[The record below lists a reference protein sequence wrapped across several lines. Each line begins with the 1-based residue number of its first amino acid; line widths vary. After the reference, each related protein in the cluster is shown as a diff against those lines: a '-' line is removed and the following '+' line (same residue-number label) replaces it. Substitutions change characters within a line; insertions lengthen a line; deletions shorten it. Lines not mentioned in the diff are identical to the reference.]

1 MDASADPPDSP
12 GPDRPPIGRTTPVQ
26 IRRRIKLQTRLILGT
41 IGRLNIFWRTIFF
54 SILIGSVT
62 GLLVY
67 LIERVVYRLLFLT
80 LYNTAFK
87 NHLIV
92 ILIPMVGVLVARFI
106 LVSGR
111 VDNAGGT
118 EEIIKSYHE
127 FRGKLPLRN
136 ALYKIPAYIA
146 TLGLGGSAGLE
157 GASTYMGGVVSSLV
171 DKTFGWLRMPYE
183 EQRVM
188 LLAGAAAGLSAM
200 FKAPFTGAI
209 FVLQVPYRS
218 DIAPNALVPTLISS
232 VSSYIVMVSLAG
244 TAPLFTLPAKA
255 QFHFKD
261 FLSVLVIGL
270 VCGVLTTLFIRIY
283 RMTKKWFSQGSGRL
297 GPRPVIG
304 ALMLG
309 LTGYIATLAY
319 GEALPL
325 GPGYIFIQ
333 HLLTGNIPI
342 DMAIILFFLKALA
355 VIFTFSSGGIGGSFF
370 PLLCLGAAT
379 GSVVAQVAGLE
390 PYDFGVVM
398 GMSAFLSAG
407 YKTPLAAV
415 VFIAEATH
423 SSGYLIPGL
432 IGTVVSYVVS
442 GNTSISTH
450 QRDREDIHLSNRFH
464 LPVRAAMIRNV
475 VSVPP
480 DMSLSEFREHFI
492 FRHLHRIYPVVSENG
507 SGPRLV
513 GIFSLYDLDRY
524 PPETWEKTTVGEAM
538 INHVVTVRADDPI
551 FGAIAKMNESDLEFL
566 PVIDDELHHRLVG
579 GITRTDVFQGEWAN
593 LV

>member
-1 MDASADPPDSP
+1 M
-12 GPDRPPIGRTTPVQ
+12 Q
-26 IRRRIKLQTRLILGT
+26 IRRRIKLQARLILGT
-41 IGRLNIFWRTIFF
+41 IGRLNTFWRTIFL
-54 SILIGSVT
+54 SVLIGSAT
-62 GLLVY
+62 GFFVY

-80 LYNTAFK
+80 LYNTVFK
-87 NHLIV
+87 NHLVV
-92 ILIPMVGVLVARFI
+92 ILIPMIGVLAARFI
-106 LVSGR
+106 LTSGR

-127 FRGKLPLRN
+127 FRGKVPLRN

-146 TLGLGGSAGLE
+146 TLGFGGSAGLE
-157 GASTYMGGVVSSLV
+157 GASTYIGGVMSSLV
-171 DKTFGWLRMPYE
+171 DRTFGWLRLPYE

-244 TAPLFTLPAKA
+244 TAPLFSLAAKA

-283 RMTKKWFSQGSGRL
+283 RATKKWFAQGKGRL
-297 GPRPVIG
+297 GPRPVLA
-304 ALMLG
+304 ALILG
-309 LTGYIATLAY
+309 LSGYVSTKAY

-333 HLLTGNIPI
+333 HLLTGNTPI
-342 DMAIILFFLKALA
+342 EMAITLFFLKAIA
-355 VIFTFSSGGIGGSFF
+355 VIFTFSAGGIGGSFF

-398 GMSAFLSAG
+398 GMSAFLAAG

-442 GNTSISTH
+442 GSTSISTH

-464 LPVRAAMIRNV
+464 LPVRNAMIRNV
-475 VSVPP
+475 VSVSPEI
-480 DMSLSEFREHFI
+480 SLLEFREHFI
-492 FRHLHRIYPVVSENG
+492 FRHLHRIYPVTEDTPG
-507 SGPRLV
+507 GPHLL
-513 GIFSLYDLDRY
+513 GIFSLYDLDRF
-524 PPETWEKTTVGEAM
+524 PPDTWEKTTVRDAM
-538 INHVVTVRADDPI
+538 ITAVVTVTADEPI
-551 FGAIAKMNESDLEFL
+551 LNAIAKMNEKDLEFL
-566 PVIDDELHHRLVG
+566 PVIDNEKNRRLVG
-579 GITRTDVFQGEWAN
+579 GITRTDVFQGEWAS
-593 LV
+593 LL

>member
-1 MDASADPPDSP
+1 M
-12 GPDRPPIGRTTPVQ
+12 Q
-26 IRRRIKLQTRLILGT
+26 IRRRLRVNARQILGHVT
-41 IGRLNIFWRTIFF
+41 RLNIFWRTLFI
-54 SILIGSVT
+54 SVLIGVT
-62 GLLVY
+62 TGFLVY
-67 LIERVVYRLLFLT
+67 LIERIVYRLLFLT

-87 NHLIV
+87 NHLVV
-92 ILIPMVGVLVARFI
+92 ILIPMAGVLVARYI

-127 FRGKLPLRN
+127 YRGKLPLRN
-136 ALYKIPAYIA
+136 SLFKIPAYIA
-146 TLGLGGSAGLE
+146 TLGFGGSAGLE
-157 GASTYMGGVVSSLV
+157 GASTYIGGVVSSLV
-171 DKTFGWLRMPYE
+171 DRTFSWLRIPYE

-232 VSSYIVMVSLAG
+232 VSSYIVMVSLVG
-244 TAPLFTLPAKA
+244 TAPLFQLAAKA

-261 FLSVLVIGL
+261 FLSVIVIGI
-270 VCGVLTTLFIRIY
+270 VCGLLTALFIGVY
-283 RMTKKWFSQGSGRL
+283 RRTKKWFSEGTRHPIGL
-297 GPRPVIG
+297 RPIIG
-304 ALMLG
+304 ALILG
-309 LTGYIATLAY
+309 LTGYVATLAW

-333 HLLTGNIPI
+333 HLLTGNVPVE
-342 DMAIILFFLKALA
+342 MALELFFLKAIA
-355 VIFTFSSGGIGGSFF
+355 VIFTFSAGGIGGSFF
-370 PLLCLGAAT
+370 PLLSLGAAT

-398 GMSAFLSAG
+398 GMSAFLAAG

-442 GNTSISTH
+442 GSSSISTH

-464 LPVRAAMIRNV
+464 LPVRNAMLRSI
-475 VSVPP
+475 VSAPAN
-480 DMSLSEFREHFI
+480 LTLAEFREHFVLK
-492 FRHLHRIYPVVSENG
+492 HLHRIYPVTEETPG
-507 SGPRLV
+507 GRHLI
-513 GIFSLYDLDRY
+513 GIISLYDLDRI
-524 PPETWEKTTVGEAM
+524 PPEKWAETTVSQTM
-538 INHVVTVRADDPI
+538 VTNVVTVTIDDPI
-551 FGAIAKMNESDLEFL
+551 LTAIARMNERDLEFL
-566 PVIDDELHHRLVG
+566 PVIDNEHTRRLVG
-579 GITRTDVFQGEWAN
+579 GITRTDVFSGEWAN
-593 LV
+593 LL